1 MAAVKNFV
9 PSIPSISGQQTW
21 DDATMPGDGW
31 RASQEC
37 GDVSGVMMMMRVMKT
52 LFALHQPWECEIWPG
67 YDPFLAQCLSK
78 FDVAVEPTS
87 GPGCP
92 VSPLPPP
99 RPPEGVGRGES
110 GTPGGHI
117 WTSISVAGAGQLLQ
131 GPGGWTLQRTNLVMV
146 LTPPGVTLPARTSR
160 VIRVTLIQD

>member
-1 MAAVKNFV
+1 
-9 PSIPSISGQQTW
+9 
-21 DDATMPGDGW
+21 MPGDGW

-87 GPGCP
+87 GPGVQYLLC
-92 VSPLPPP
+92 PLPDHLRGWGGGRAGPQ
-99 RPPEGVGRGES
+99 GVIS
-110 GTPGGHI
+110 GP
-117 WTSISVAGAGQLLQ
+117 QLAWP
-131 GPGGWTLQRTNLVMV
+131 GPGSS
-146 LTPPGVTLPARTSR
+146 SR
-160 VIRVTLIQD
+160 GQVAAGRCSGLI